1 MAAPQHHQPAPPR
14 RPAPGWPFWLAF
26 GVLAPGAVIG
36 VVLTTFI
43 AGTGG
48 SVVANEQRLLGNSAV
63 VSGTFVEAEA
73 VSALPETTSVYRATL
88 PSSAPGSLANS
99 EQMLAGETN
108 FGFPPSMEFPPT
120 RDFLVSFNN
129 DDVVVEEVGAPGRIS
144 AVTASS
150 ITEAERT
157 AGIQTGFVV
166 TCWIWLG
173 LVVTVLPTL
182 AIRFSLRRRRA
193 AR

>member
-1 MAAPQHHQPAPPR
+1 
-14 RPAPGWPFWLAF
+14 
-26 GVLAPGAVIG
+26 
-36 VVLTTFI
+36 
-43 AGTGG
+43 
-48 SVVANEQRLLGNSAV
+48 
-63 VSGTFVEAEA
+63 
-73 VSALPETTSVYRATL
+73 
-88 PSSAPGSLANS
+88 
-99 EQMLAGETN
+99 
-108 FGFPPSMEFPPT
+108 
-120 RDFLVSFNN
+120 VSFDN

-166 TCWIWLG
+166 ACWIWLG